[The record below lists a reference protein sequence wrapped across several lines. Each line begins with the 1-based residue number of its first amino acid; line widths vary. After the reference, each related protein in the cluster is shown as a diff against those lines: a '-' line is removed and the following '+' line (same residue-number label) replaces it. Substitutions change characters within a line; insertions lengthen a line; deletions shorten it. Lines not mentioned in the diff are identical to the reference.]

1 MRSNNLVTSPV
12 GFMFWDK
19 DLQKFATEAEVRDF
33 CKVENDLYGSNE
45 ELRLQC
51 LGRFIKLS
59 DTGMVDKDSSRIYE
73 GFILQVTCEC
83 MGEEYKFRG
92 VVGFEKAGF
101 ALFDGHG
108 GSAILSAFDSDEL
121 KIIGNIYQHPELI
134 KEKLWQKKNRKLNA
148 EIDREPSTTLLSR
161 LKLRLKRCLR

>member
-51 LGRFIKLS
+51 LGRFVKLS
-59 DTGMVDKDSSRIYE
+59 DTGMVDKLVLLYSMVMEAVQYS
-73 GFILQVTCEC
+73 Q
-83 MGEEYKFRG
+83 
-92 VVGFEKAGF
+92 
-101 ALFDGHG
+101 
-108 GSAILSAFDSDEL
+108 
-121 KIIGNIYQHPELI
+121 PLI
-134 KEKLWQKKNRKLNA
+134 QT
-148 EIDREPSTTLLSR
+148 S
-161 LKLRLKRCLR
+161 